1 MSGHTPGDILSL
13 YSSGS
18 ASILSHFLRSV
29 AFEAQDVGCLAV
41 CMILL
46 MTNLSS
52 TPLGRLGTCAKL
64 LPGHRIGYIGHPQPS
79 VGAGGNSYASPSRI
93 LIPGQPAPLVR
104 FDIGAISLCL
114 RGKNRMANLIDG
126 L

>member
-41 CMILL
+41 CMTLL

-64 LPGHRIGYIGHPQPS
+64 LPGIELGILGIPS
-79 VGAGGNSYASPSRI
+79 HLLVLAGTAAR
-93 LIPGQPAPLVR
+93 LPLG
-104 FDIGAISLCL
+104 F
-114 RGKNRMANLIDG
+114 
-126 L
+126 